1 MTASTAVYQ
10 FYTLQR
16 LYPLPT
22 SHVTRLPR
30 GLEVPFISTEETRQG
45 NTTRPLQSST
55 SFRKLA
61 IVSREHNAGIPCLT
75 AIIAKSTQEPPYT
88 DNSPTALTP
97 FG

>member
-1 MTASTAVYQ
+1 MTASMASYQ

-22 SHVTRLPR
+22 SHVTRLAR

-55 SFRKLA
+55 SLRKPATVLGSA
-61 IVSREHNAGIPCLT
+61 MQG
-75 AIIAKSTQEPPYT
+75 
-88 DNSPTALTP
+88 SPV
-97 FG
+97 